1 MIEEI
6 GRCVAQKVSFRSH
19 TVYERHSTPVHARA
33 AFQDETLSHGSVY
46 ETAAS
51 LDLKPGEMM
60 AVWKL
65 PADEQRPFAEMIR
78 HLPSVPSRLLV
89 RTADKKLLELNQAY
103 IHINN
108 RVDDDSR

>member
-6 GRCVAQKVSFRSH
+6 GRCVAQKVTFRSH

-33 AFQDETLSHGSVY
+33 AFQDETLSQGSVY

-60 AVWKL
+60 AVWRL
-65 PADEQRPFAEMIR
+65 AADEKRPFAEVAR
-78 HLPSVPSRLLV
+78 HLPPVPSRLLI
-89 RTADKKLLELNQAY
+89 RTADKKLLELNQTY

-108 RVDDDSR
+108 RADGDF